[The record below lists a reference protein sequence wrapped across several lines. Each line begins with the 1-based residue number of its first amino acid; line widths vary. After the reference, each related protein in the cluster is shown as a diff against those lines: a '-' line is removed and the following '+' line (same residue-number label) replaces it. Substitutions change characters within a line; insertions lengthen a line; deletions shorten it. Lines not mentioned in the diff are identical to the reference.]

1 MTKKP
6 NVHWSDIV
14 GLNVAKEALK
24 EAIIIPIKFP
34 HLFKG
39 ILSKFL
45 CLISYYNTQEKGAK
59 SLEYSYMG

>member
-1 MTKKP
+1 MNIIYADIMMTKKP
-6 NVHWSDIV
+6 NVHWRDIV

-39 ILSKFL
+39 IL
-45 CLISYYNTQEKGAK
+45 
-59 SLEYSYMG
+59 